1 MKDYIKA
8 TRLYKVA
15 LILEDL
21 EEYKEAE
28 KRLQE
33 AIEGYKRALG
43 KEHLYTLELINKLAI
58 IYKKSEQ
65 WKKAEELFLQVQIK
79 TYKQGEEHSDIFHTL
94 INLISIYK
102 D

>member
-1 MKDYIKA
+1 MRKA
-8 TRLYKVA
+8 TRLYSVA

-28 KRLQE
+28 KRLRE

-43 KEHLYTLELINKLAI
+43 KEHLRTLGLIDKLAI
-58 IYKKSEQ
+58 IYKKSRQ
-65 WKKAEELFLQVQIK
+65 WKEAEELLLQVIQTRK
-79 TYKQGEEHSDIFHTL
+79 CVQGEEHSDTL
-94 INLISIYK
+94 YTLTNLVSTYR